1 MKSDESKLKMVLNY
15 FILIWQFFQL
25 SISIK
30 AYILI
35 IKEYKML
42 EFLKRRLKS
51 EKGAMDKIIVTLLL
65 VIVGVGAVVGLTSW
79 LGDQTTA
86 VEGAATTKIQEV
98 TNETTGT
105 TTTGTT
111 N

>member
-1 MKSDESKLKMVLNY
+1 
-15 FILIWQFFQL
+15 
-25 SISIK
+25 
-30 AYILI
+30 
-35 IKEYKML
+35 ML

-86 VEGAATTKIQEV
+86 VQDAAATKIEAV
-98 TNETTGT
+98 TTETTSTTTGT
-105 TTTGTT
+105 TTGQ
-111 N
+111 